1 MSKHHPNHTVRY
13 ADAKHIMKHH
23 LEKLQGHSA
32 CTMNLHESV
41 IGSLL
46 SFLASRGRSNGK
58 HLHVAEKYVVQ
69 WMVADVREKSNNY
82 AASRLQVVDRYVEL
96 LYQHGL
102 LEDNPL
108 RRIKPEQANPSWN
121 FIVDVLQAPQP
132 WRRLAQLLPSLP
144 RRGPLYRHID
154 KYIELHQSLGKKYR
168 SHHQVLHNFDHF
180 LAKQHISSP
189 LSIKT
194 VQVSNWLDSMS
205 CTEQIKQAR
214 LHVVR
219 RYMDYLV
226 GIGVMKSNSAI
237 PVAADFG
244 RIPAKQ
250 FRPFIFTKAQVIAIL
265 KQARKLPPNHLF
277 KLRPQTCHTM
287 LVLLFAL
294 GLRSREVRNLRFCD
308 VDMDQSVLFIN
319 NTKFHKSRMVPF
331 GPKVRKYLRAYMV
344 ARRKI
349 LAPVNPEDPLFITYR
364 RQPIGS
370 SALGSLLRNLT
381 NKVMP
386 DVLPPPRI
394 HDLRHSFAVHRLLR
408 WYREG
413 ADVQSKLV
421 LLSTFM
427 GHTEIN
433 STEVYLTITM
443 ELLKEANARFY
454 QNCGKWIGKDIYK

>member
-1 MSKHHPNHTVRY
+1 MSKHRPNHTVRY

-23 LEKLQGHSA
+23 LEKLQGHNA
-32 CTMNLHESV
+32 CTLNLHESV

-144 RRGPLYRHID
+144 RRGPLYPHIG
-154 KYIELHQSLGKKYR
+154 KYVELQQSLGKKYDDHR
-168 SHHQVLHNFDHF
+168 QVLHDLDHF
-180 LAKQHISSP
+180 LAKQHVGSP
-189 LSIKT
+189 VSIKN
-194 VQVSNWLDSMS
+194 VQVSNWVESMS
-205 CTEQIKQAR
+205 CTGKIKQAR

-226 GIGVMKSNSAI
+226 GIGVIKTNPAI
-237 PVAADFG
+237 SVATEFG
-244 RIPAKQ
+244 RVPAKQ
-250 FRPFIFTKAQVIAIL
+250 FRPFIFTKAQIITIL
-265 KQARKLPPNHLF
+265 KHAKKLPPNHLF

-287 LVLLFAL
+287 LILLFAL
-294 GLRSREVRNLRFCD
+294 GLRSREGCTLRFCD
-308 VDMDQSVLFIN
+308 VDMDRSVLLIN
-319 NTKFHKSRMVPF
+319 GTKFHKSRMVPF
-331 GPKVRKYLRAYMV
+331 GPKVRKCLQVYIAT
-344 ARRKI
+344 RRKMF
-349 LAPVNPEDPLFITYR
+349 LPVRPEDPLFITYR
-364 RQPIGS
+364 RQPISTGT
-370 SALGSLLRNLT
+370 LWGLLRDLT
-381 NKVMP
+381 SKAMP
-386 DVLPPPRI
+386 DVSPSPRI

-408 WYREG
+408 WYSQG
-413 ADVQSKLV
+413 ADVQSRLL
-421 LLSTFM
+421 LLSAFM
-427 GHTEIN
+427 GHTEVT

-443 ELLKEANARFY
+443 DLLKEANTRFY
-454 QNCGKWIGKDIYK
+454 QNFGKWIGKDTYK